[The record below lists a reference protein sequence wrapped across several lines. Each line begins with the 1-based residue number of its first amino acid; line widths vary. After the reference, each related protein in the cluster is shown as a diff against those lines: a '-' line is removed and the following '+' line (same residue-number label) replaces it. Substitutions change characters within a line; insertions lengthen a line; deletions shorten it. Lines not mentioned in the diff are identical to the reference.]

1 MVNMLYMYQ
10 SANMRVNIK
19 FYQLNKQ
26 IKLQLVDYFF
36 SFQLV
41 EVKLTLYVYGVIYLI
56 KYFLKK
62 IITISII
69 KKQEDIPLNSSEP
82 FPNLKMYG
90 C

>member
-1 MVNMLYMYQ
+1 MLYMYQ

-26 IKLQLVDYFF
+26 IKLQLVNYFF